1 MIFDKSSVKPLELA
15 ALLYFAL
22 VFGAGFLL
30 GVVRVLVLEPRVG
43 ERAAELAEM
52 PVMLTVSWLAAG
64 FVCRRYRA
72 SLNTGGRAAIVGLMA
87 LLLLVLAETLLVA
100 VQGRNLY
107 EYIATRDP
115 VAGSAYLVALGL
127 FAAMPWIRNRL
138 G

>member
-1 MIFDKSSVKPLELA
+1 MTLDKSSAKPLEIA

-22 VFGAGFLL
+22 VFGAGFVL
-30 GVVRVLVLEPRVG
+30 GVLRVLVLEPRVG

-72 SLNTGGRAAIVGLMA
+72 SLNTGGRAAVAGLMA
-87 LLLLVLAETLLVA
+87 LLLLVLAEAMLVA
-100 VQGRNLY
+100 VQGLNISD
-107 EYIATRDP
+107 YIAARDP
-115 VAGSAYLVALGL
+115 VSGTAYLIALML
-127 FAAMPWIRNRL
+127 FAAMPWIPHRV